1 MLKNIL
7 SVLPKGTPRN
17 PVIYYRLLDTLSA
30 RMVVVRNKFNMANLI
45 RTSGSDL
52 LRWMLLSFDLT
63 QAKSYRDDIDLYTSY
78 ASDFT
83 DTYRSAFD
91 PVWSKSLSL
100 NGFTTTKTGSSPAE
114 IFINCTVS
122 NPSVYYPF
130 GSGWDKWRDLRAL
143 HIVYH
148 NSTELPIDLY
158 TGKVVFSQKFPT
170 FVVIAI
176 NVPTLLMKWFKYN
189 ENCAMSKEN
198 PDPIKFLKE
207 TEYNKLFDD
216 LVDIWTVNLIEKVVT
231 HPEATANKI
240 VSDVAIPTF
249 ITTPGIVEN
258 GVTGLQDLMRLLD
271 NRNVKLQDIMETR
284 LFTAGR
290 TLKSYIQNLDSII
303 SVPDLRQYQWIN
315 ISKTLPYLKLISAII
330 GRDRENPVYKQLA
343 MKAYWSYVR
352 YIRTANLPSLQYM
365 NALKTYIG
373 VVSKEFE
380 ALFDESI
387 KNPGEDLP

>member
-100 NGFTTTKTGSSPAE
+100 NGFTTTKTGSNPVE

-130 GSGWDKWRDLRAL
+130 GSSWDKWRDLRAL
-143 HIVYH
+143 HIR
-148 NSTELPIDLY
+148 LP
-158 TGKVVFSQKFPT
+158 
-170 FVVIAI
+170 
-176 NVPTLLMKWFKYN
+176 
-189 ENCAMSKEN
+189 
-198 PDPIKFLKE
+198 
-207 TEYNKLFDD
+207 
-216 LVDIWTVNLIEKVVT
+216 
-231 HPEATANKI
+231 
-240 VSDVAIPTF
+240 
-249 ITTPGIVEN
+249 
-258 GVTGLQDLMRLLD
+258 
-271 NRNVKLQDIMETR
+271 
-284 LFTAGR
+284 
-290 TLKSYIQNLDSII
+290 
-303 SVPDLRQYQWIN
+303 
-315 ISKTLPYLKLISAII
+315 
-330 GRDRENPVYKQLA
+330 
-343 MKAYWSYVR
+343 
-352 YIRTANLPSLQYM
+352 
-365 NALKTYIG
+365 
-373 VVSKEFE
+373 
-380 ALFDESI
+380 
-387 KNPGEDLP
+387 

>member
-17 PVIYYRLLDTLSA
+17 PTIYYRLLDTLTA
-30 RMVVVRNKFNMANLI
+30 RMTVVRNKFKNASLV

-52 LRWMLLSFDLT
+52 LRWMLLSFDLN
-63 QAKSYRDDIDLYTSY
+63 QAKSYADDISLYTSY
-78 ASDFT
+78 VSDFV
-83 DTYRSAFD
+83 DEYRSAFD
-91 PVWSKSLSL
+91 PVWSKSISL
-100 NGFTTTKTGSSPAE
+100 NGFTTTKTGVSPAE

-130 GSGWDKWRDLRAL
+130 GSGWDKWSDVRAL

-158 TGKVVFSQKFPT
+158 TGKVVFTQKFPT

-176 NVPTLLMKWFKYN
+176 NVPTLLMKWYKYN
-189 ENCAMSKEN
+189 EACETTGEEPNVT
-198 PDPIKFLKE
+198 KFLKD
-207 TEYNKLFDD
+207 TEYNKIFDD
-216 LVDIWTVNLIEKVVT
+216 LVDIWTVNLIEKVVS
-231 HPEATANKI
+231 HPEASANKI
-240 VSDVAIPTF
+240 VADMSVPLF
-249 ITTPGIVEN
+249 ITTPNIVEN
-258 GVTGLQDLMRLLD
+258 GVAGLQDLMRLLD
-271 NRNVKLQDIMETR
+271 NRNVKLQDILETK

-303 SVPDLRQYQWIN
+303 SVPELRQYQWIN
-315 ISKTLPYLKLISAII
+315 IAKTLPYLKLISAII
-330 GRDRENPVYKQLA
+330 GRDRANPAYKQLA
-343 MKAYWSYVR
+343 MKAYWAYVKN
-352 YIRTANLPSLQYM
+352 IRTANLPSLQYI

-373 VVSKEFE
+373 IVSKEFE